1 MATQSDS
8 TVEHNCEQAGALVVA
23 GEAEPCEVTIVAHD
37 IGAVGGMER
46 QLTQLVLGLRSLGHR
61 VIVIGRTCNLPD
73 GADVVFH
80 RVPGPARP
88 LPLAHPWFLLAG
100 SLALRR
106 WRRGVVQTTG
116 AIVLNQVDVIAIHY
130 CHQVGPA
137 NPSRSGPLYRLN
149 ALAARLVGRGAE
161 RICFRRDSPSR
172 FACVSEGVAEEVR
185 EHFPQLADRVVT
197 IHNGVDIETFAPG
210 AHAED
215 ARALR
220 RELSIA
226 EDRLVAAFVGGEWGR
241 KGLEP
246 LIRGLALAPE
256 WDVVIAGSGDKRRY
270 QELADTLG
278 VGQAVHWIGVTRNVP
293 AVYELADVFVF
304 PSNYE
309 AFPLVALEAA
319 ASGLPLLAT
328 PVSGVRELIQDGRA
342 GFLIA
347 RDPTAIAERL
357 RQLAADPD
365 LRRRMGDAARN
376 AAERFSWSAM
386 VLKHHELY
394 CRLRG
399 ASGDAT

>member
-8 TVEHNCEQAGALVVA
+8 TVERSRDLTAGYGVP
-23 GEAEPCEVTIVAHD
+23 GEGQPCEVTIVAHD

-61 VIVIGRTCNLPD
+61 VTVIARTCDLPA

-80 RVPGPARP
+80 RVRGPGRP
-88 LPLAHPWFLLAG
+88 VPIAHPWFLLAG
-100 SLALRR
+100 SLAVKR
-106 WRRGVVQTTG
+106 WRRGVVQATG

-137 NPSRSGPLYRLN
+137 NPSRSSPLYRLN
-149 ALAARLVGRGAE
+149 TIAATLLGRVAE
-161 RICFRRDSPSR
+161 HVCFWLNKPSR
-172 FACVSEGVAEEVR
+172 LACVSDGVAEEIR

-197 IHNGVDIETFAPG
+197 IHNGVDIDTFAPG
-210 AHAED
+210 AHTQD

-220 RELSIA
+220 RTLSIA
-226 EDRLVAAFVGGEWGR
+226 EDRLVAAFVGGEWER

-246 LIRGLALAPE
+246 LIRGLAMAPE
-256 WDVVIAGSGDKRRY
+256 WDVVVAGSGDRRRY
-270 QELADTLG
+270 QQLADTLG
-278 VGQAVHWIGVTRNVP
+278 VGPAVHWLGVTRNVP
-293 AVYELADVFVF
+293 AVYELADAFVF
-304 PSNYE
+304 PSSYE

-328 PVSGVRELIQDGRA
+328 PVSGVRELVQDGQA

-347 RDPTAIAERL
+347 RDPAAIAERL
-357 RQLAADPD
+357 RELAADPG
-365 LRRRMGDAARN
+365 RRRAMGEAARS

-386 VLKHHELY
+386 VTKHHELY
-394 CRLRG
+394 CRLHG
-399 ASGDAT
+399 ATQ

>member
-1 MATQSDS
+1 MATQNDS
-8 TVEHNCEQAGALVVA
+8 VVERSRDLAAGYAVGA
-23 GEAEPCEVTIVAHD
+23 DAQPCDVTIVAHD

-61 VIVIGRTCNLPD
+61 VTVIARTCDLPD

-80 RVPGPARP
+80 RVRGPARP
-88 LPLAHPWFLLAG
+88 LPIAHPWFLLAG
-100 SLALRR
+100 SLAVKR
-106 WRRGVVQTTG
+106 WRRGVVQATG

-149 ALAARLVGRGAE
+149 AIAASLLGRFVE
-161 RICFRRDSPSR
+161 HVCFRLNRPSR
-172 FACVSEGVAEEVR
+172 FACVSDGVAQEVR
-185 EHFPQLADRVVT
+185 EHFPRLADRVVT
-197 IHNGVDIETFAPG
+197 IHNGVDIDTFAPR
-210 AHAED
+210 AHTAD

-220 RELSIA
+220 KAQSIA
-226 EDRLVAAFVGGEWGR
+226 DDRLVAAFVGGEWER

-246 LIRGLALAPE
+246 LIQGLALAPE
-256 WDVVIAGSGDKRRY
+256 WDAVVAGSGDRRRY
-270 QELADTLG
+270 QQLAEALG
-278 VGQAVHWIGVTRNVP
+278 VGQAVHWLGVSRDVP

-304 PSNYE
+304 PSSYE

-328 PVSGVRELIQDGRA
+328 PVSGVRELIRDGQG

-347 RDPTAIAERL
+347 RDPAVIAERL

-365 LRRRMGDAARN
+365 LRREMGDAARS
-376 AAERFSWSAM
+376 AAERFSWGAM
-386 VLKHHELY
+386 VAKHHELY
-394 CRLRG
+394 CRLHG
-399 ASGDAT
+399 PD